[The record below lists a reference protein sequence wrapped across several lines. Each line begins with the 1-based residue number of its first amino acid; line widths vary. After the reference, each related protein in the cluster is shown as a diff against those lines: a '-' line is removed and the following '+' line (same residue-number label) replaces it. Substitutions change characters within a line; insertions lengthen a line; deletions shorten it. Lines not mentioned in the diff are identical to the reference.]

1 MAAITDTAT
10 GQDSANVLI
19 YCDEDKRWQHATSAQ
34 VAGNDDR
41 PSNRK
46 AWFDDENKIVYDPP
60 NSADNTPGCRSSDPV
75 QGQTYCNCLTS
86 NDKCT
91 ITLCERAVTTN
102 FLALS
107 DFGNRNLAS
116 NPQLAKIDYFAL
128 LSTTILHEVGCWPR

>member
-60 NSADNTPGCRSSDPV
+60 NPDDNTPGCRSSGPV
-75 QGQTYCNCLTS
+75 KGQTYCNCLTS

-107 DFGNRNLAS
+107 DFGEKILAS
-116 NPQLAKIDYFAL
+116 NHQLAKIDYFAL